1 MLDPSRAP
9 AVKPPG
15 QWHHGNLRES
25 LVQWGIALLH
35 EVTLDQ
41 LSLRRIAKCAG
52 VSVGAP
58 AHHFGDK
65 DGLLAAMAAQGFREL
80 IALRR
85 RYLAQLPADDLSGRM
100 HALVRG
106 YVEFAQANGS
116 LFELMLGP
124 GLGTREK
131 YPELVEEGRASF
143 ALFCEMAQP
152 MLPPPEQCALP
163 HADALQMLWSAI
175 HGLAI
180 LRVHRRPAPVKAS
193 RSRTLDHQVETMTQ
207 FCLAAIA
214 GLRIPAAKL

>member
-1 MLDPSRAP
+1 MKPEKSSAP
-9 AVKPPG
+9 AVKPQG

-25 LVQWGIALLH
+25 LVQWGVALLR
-35 EVTLDQ
+35 EVSLDQ
-41 LSLRRIAKCAG
+41 LSLRQIAKSAG

-85 RYLAQLPADDLSGRM
+85 SYLAKLPADDQQGRM

-124 GLGTREK
+124 GLGNRLQ
-131 YPELVEEGRASF
+131 YPELAEQGRASYL
-143 ALFCEMAQP
+143 LFCEIAQP
-152 MLPPPEQCALP
+152 LLPPPDQCAMP
-163 HADALQMLWSAI
+163 HADALQMLWSSI

-180 LRVHRRPAPVKAS
+180 LRVHRRPAPMKAS

-214 GLRIPAAKL
+214 GLRTP